1 MQSSSD
7 SNYMAARD
15 SSDGAPKSTEKAK
28 AQASVLKSV
37 AAITKKK
44 S

>member
-1 MQSSSD
+1 
-7 SNYMAARD
+7 MAARD